1 MNYARAM
8 KSGLRM
14 WRKFCIF
21 ESPRI
26 IISGGGTG
34 GHIFPAVAI
43 ANAIKRLRPDA
54 QVQFVGAEGRM
65 EMEKVPAAGYDI
77 VGLPVA
83 GFDRKRLWRNVGVLL
98 KLRKSLKKARRL
110 VRDFKPDIAIGVG
123 GYASGPM
130 LKAAQRSGI
139 PTLLQEQNSYAGV
152 TNKLLAKKARRICV
166 AYEGMERF
174 FPSDKIVMTGN
185 PVRAEVLQARDAAKA
200 REAFGLDAGRATVLI
215 VGGSLGART
224 LNESM
229 RAGLDRLQ
237 SAGVQL
243 IWQTGKV
250 MADEW
255 QKCGKGRKGLVVTP
269 FIADMANAYAAA
281 DLVVSRAGAGAISEI
296 ELLGKPS
303 VLVPSPNVAE
313 DHQTKNARALE
324 SRGAAVLVTD
334 ADARATLVDNIISLI
349 EDSDRLK
356 SMGSAAAAMAQRDSD
371 TRIAQIALDLIDAD
385 SAGK

>member
-1 MNYARAM
+1 M
-8 KSGLRM
+8 
-14 WRKFCIF
+14 
-21 ESPRI
+21 EPTRI

-34 GHIFPAVAI
+34 GHIFPALAI

-54 QVQFVGAEGRM
+54 QIQFVGALGRM
-65 EMEKVPAAGYDI
+65 EMERVPAAGYDI
-77 VGLPVA
+77 MGLPVA
-83 GFDRKRLWRNVGVLL
+83 GFDRKRLWRNFAVLL
-98 KLRKSLKKARRL
+98 KLRRSLRMARRL
-110 VRDFKPDIAIGVG
+110 VRDFRPDLAIGVG

-130 LKAAQRSGI
+130 LKAAQRAGV

-152 TNKLLAKKARRICV
+152 TNKLLAKRADAICV
-166 AYEGMERF
+166 AYPEMERF
-174 FPSDKIVMTGN
+174 FPADKITLTGN
-185 PVRAEVLQARDAAKA
+185 PVRAEVTAERSSTKA
-200 REAFGLDAGRATVLI
+200 RESFGLDADRKTLLV

-229 RAGLDRLQ
+229 CSGLDRLQ

-243 IWQTGKV
+243 IWQTGNV
-250 MADEW
+250 EADRW

-313 DHQTKNARALE
+313 DHQTKNALAL
-324 SRGAAVLVTD
+324 STRNAAVLVPD
-334 ADARATLVDNIISLI
+334 AEAREKLADTVLALLA
-349 EDSDRLK
+349 EPGRLRA
-356 SMGSAAAAMAQRDSD
+356 MGEAAAALAQRDSD
-371 TRIAQIALDLIDAD
+371 LRIARMAIGLIKPRAK
-385 SAGK
+385 S